1 MSRREISLVIGTAG
15 HIDHGKTELVKAMTG
30 IDCDR
35 LLEEKKRGITIELGF
50 APLVLPSERVIS
62 LVDVP
67 GHDRFIRQMV
77 SGASGVDAVLL
88 VVAADEG
95 VMPQT
100 REHLDI
106 LCLLGIQHGVI
117 AITKKDL
124 VDEEIISILKED
136 VRALVEGTFLED
148 APILCVSAVTGEGV
162 SELKDEMDRL
172 VDCVKPRER
181 SGAYFMPID
190 RTFPVAGFG
199 TVVTGTSYKG
209 TVSPGEEVEVF
220 PSGLKSRVRSVQVHS
235 RNVETAFAGQR
246 VAMCLSDLDLDEI
259 KRGDVVCAMNV
270 YKATS
275 CLDVMMKLLPSAPE
289 PLVHWQRVRLHI
301 GTSDLLARISMLDGK
316 NILPGQSA
324 PVQLVLEEPVV
335 ATIGQRFIIRF
346 YSPLRTIGGGE
357 VLIPYATRPTGKKHR
372 EAERDRIFAYSRAK
386 NREERISAILN
397 VSGSLSV
404 KDLTVQVQERRKD
417 LLLVLAN
424 LEKQEKLIHIQ
435 IGAGVVFS
443 SEKYGCEVEK
453 LRTALGEFH
462 REFPHQN
469 GVAPEALVN
478 KVFSE
483 AERKSGRVILIRA
496 TEQGRFKFIGDL
508 LALPE
513 FNPVENR
520 TYSENREKLVKYC
533 VACAY
538 QLPAI
543 EDLPGVLSMT
553 KNSLSGLLDQMK
565 KNNEIAILDGQFV
578 LSMEILKPLLAKLQ
592 EISGGFTLAQ
602 VRDLTGSSR
611 KFVLPI
617 LEYLDGK
624 GITRRVG
631 EKRILLKKI

>member
-1 MSRREISLVIGTAG
+1 MSRQEISLVVGTAG

-50 APLVLPSERVIS
+50 APLVLPSERVVS

-124 VDEEIISILKED
+124 VDEETISSVEED
-136 VRALVEGTFLED
+136 VRTLVAGTFLEG
-148 APILCVSAVTGEGV
+148 APILSVSAVTGEGV
-162 SELKDEMDRL
+162 ESLKDEMDCL
-172 VDCVKPRER
+172 VDRAKPRER
-181 SGAYFMPID
+181 GGAYFMPID

-209 TVSPGEEVEVF
+209 TVSPGDEVEVL

-235 RNVETAFAGQR
+235 RNVKAAFAGQR
-246 VAMCLSDLDLDEI
+246 VAMCLNDLDLDEI
-259 KRGDVVCAMNV
+259 KRGDVVCATNV

-275 CLDVMMKLLPSAPE
+275 CLDVMVKLLPSAPE

-301 GTSDLLARISMLDGK
+301 GTTDVLARISMLDGK
-316 NILPGQSA
+316 NLQPGRAA
-324 PVQLVLEEPVV
+324 PVQLVLEEPIV

-357 VLIPYATRPTGKKHR
+357 VLIPYASRPTGKKHR
-372 EAERDRIFAYSRAK
+372 EAERDRIIVHSRAK
-386 NREERISAILN
+386 NREERITAILDI
-397 VSGSLSV
+397 SGCLSV
-404 KDLTVQVQERRKD
+404 KDLTVQVQERRQD
-417 LLLVLAN
+417 LLPVLAS
-424 LEKQEKLIHIQ
+424 LQEQGKLIHIQ
-435 IGAGVVFS
+435 VGDGLVFS
-443 SEKYGCEVEK
+443 SEKYGSKVEE
-453 LRTALGEFH
+453 LRKALGEFH
-462 REFPHQN
+462 DEFPHQN
-469 GVAPEALVN
+469 GLAPEALIN
-478 KVFSE
+478 KVFAE
-483 AERKSGRVILIRA
+483 AERKSGRVILSRA
-496 TEQGRFKFIGDL
+496 TEQGHFKFIGDV
-508 LALPE
+508 LALPN
-513 FNPVENR
+513 FNPVEN
-520 TYSENREKLVKYC
+520 TAYLENRKKLMKYC
-533 VACAY
+533 AGCGF
-538 QLPAI
+538 QLPVI
-543 EDLPGVLSMT
+543 DELPNHLSMT
-553 KNSLSGLLDQMK
+553 KSAFSGLLDQMK
-565 KNNEIAILDGQFV
+565 KNNEIAILDSQFV
-578 LSMEILKPLLAKLQ
+578 LSLELLNPLLKKLQ

-617 LEYLDGK
+617 LEYLDGR

>member
-1 MSRREISLVIGTAG
+1 MSRKEISLVVGTAG

-50 APLVLPSERVIS
+50 APLVLPSERVVS

-77 SGASGVDAVLL
+77 SGASGVDAVLF
-88 VVAADEG
+88 VIAADEG

-106 LCLLGIQHGVI
+106 LCLLGIQNGVI

-124 VDEEIISILKED
+124 VDEEIISVVEED
-136 VRALVEGTFLED
+136 VRTLVEGTFLED
-148 APILCVSAVTGEGV
+148 APILSVSAMTGEGV
-162 SELKDEMDRL
+162 SALKDEMDRL
-172 VDCVKPRER
+172 VDRVKPRER
-181 SGAYFMPID
+181 CGAYFMPID

-209 TVSPGEEVEVF
+209 TVSPGEEVEVY
-220 PSGLKSRVRSVQVHS
+220 PSGLRSRVRSVQVHGQ
-235 RNVETAFAGQR
+235 NVDMAYAGQR
-246 VAMCLSDLDLDEI
+246 VAMCLNDLGLDEI
-259 KRGDVVCAMNV
+259 KRGDVVCATNV

-275 CLDVMMKLLPSAPE
+275 CLDVMLKLLPSAPE
-289 PLVHWQRVRLHI
+289 PLVHWQRVRIHI
-301 GTSDLLARISMLDGK
+301 GTSDVLARISMLDSK
-316 NILPGQSA
+316 NLKPGQSA

-357 VLIPYATRPTGKKHR
+357 VLIPYANRPTGKKHR
-372 EAERDRIFAYSRAK
+372 EAERDRIFSHSSAK
-386 NREERISAILN
+386 NLEERIAAILN
-397 VSGSLSV
+397 ISGYLSV
-404 KDLTVQVQERRKD
+404 KDLTVQIQERRQD
-417 LLLVLAN
+417 LLPVLSR
-424 LEKQEKLIHIQ
+424 LHEMGKLIYIQ
-435 IGAGVVFS
+435 IGDGIVFS
-443 SEKYGCEVEK
+443 LEKYETEVEK
-453 LRTALGEFH
+453 LRAALGEFH
-462 REFPHQN
+462 TEFPHQN
-469 GVAPEALVN
+469 GLAPEALLN
-478 KVFSE
+478 KVFPE
-483 AERKSGRVILIRA
+483 AERKSGRVLLNRA
-496 TEQGRFKFIGDL
+496 TEQGQFKFIGDV

-513 FNPVENR
+513 FTPVEN
-520 TYSENREKLVKYC
+520 TAYSENREKLIRYC
-533 VACAY
+533 TECGFH
-538 QLPAI
+538 LPAI
-543 EDLPGVLSMT
+543 EELPHILSMT
-553 KNSLSGLLDQMK
+553 QTSLSRLLDQMK

-578 LSMEILKPLLAKLQ
+578 LSLVILKPLLAKLQ

-611 KFVLPI
+611 KFILPI

>member
-1 MSRREISLVIGTAG
+1 MSRREISLVVGTAG

-50 APLVLPSERVIS
+50 APLILPSERVIS

-77 SGASGVDAVLL
+77 SGASGVDAVLF

-95 VMPQT
+95 IMPQT

-117 AITKKDL
+117 AVTKKDL
-124 VDEEIISILKED
+124 VDEEVLSVVDED
-136 VRALVEGTFLED
+136 VRTLVEGTFLED
-148 APILCVSAVTGEGV
+148 APILFVSAVTGEGV
-162 SELKDEMDRL
+162 SALKDEMDRL
-172 VDCVKPRER
+172 VDRVKPRER

-190 RTFPVAGFG
+190 RTFSVAGFG

-209 TVSPGEEVEVF
+209 TVSPGEEVEVY
-220 PSGLKSRVRSVQVHS
+220 PSGLKSRVRSVQVHGQ
-235 RNVETAFAGQR
+235 NVEKAFAGQR
-246 VAMCLSDLDLDEI
+246 VAMCLNDLDLDEI
-259 KRGDVVCAMNV
+259 KRGDVVCATNV

-301 GTSDLLARISMLDGK
+301 GTSDVLARISMLDGR
-316 NILPGQSA
+316 NLRPGQSA

-357 VLIPYATRPTGKKHR
+357 VLIPYANRPSGKKHR
-372 EAERDRIFAYSRAK
+372 ETERDRIFAHSRAK
-386 NREERISAILN
+386 NREERIVAILN
-397 VSGSLSV
+397 ISGSMTV
-404 KDLTVQVQERRKD
+404 KDLTVQVQERRQD
-417 LLLVLAN
+417 ILPVLTS
-424 LEKQEKLIHIQ
+424 LEEQGKLIHIQ
-435 IGAGVVFS
+435 VGDGVVFS
-443 SEKYGCEVEK
+443 PEKYEGEVEK
-453 LRTALGEFH
+453 LRTALWEFH
-462 REFPHQN
+462 KEFPHQN
-469 GVAPEALVN
+469 GLAPEALVN
-478 KVFSE
+478 KVFPE
-483 AERKSGRVILIRA
+483 DERKSGRVILNRA
-496 TEQGRFKFIGDL
+496 IGQGQFKFIGDV
-508 LALPE
+508 LALPK
-513 FNPVENR
+513 FNPVEN
-520 TYSENREKLVKYC
+520 TAYSKNREKLMKYC
-533 VACAY
+533 SECGF
-538 QLPAI
+538 QLPAL
-543 EDLPGVLSMT
+543 EELPGHLSMT
-553 KNSLSGLLDQMK
+553 KTSLSGLLDQMK

-578 LSMEILKPLLAKLQ
+578 LLLEVLKPLLAKLQ
-592 EISGGFTLAQ
+592 EIGGGFTLAQ

-624 GITRRVG
+624 GITRRVA